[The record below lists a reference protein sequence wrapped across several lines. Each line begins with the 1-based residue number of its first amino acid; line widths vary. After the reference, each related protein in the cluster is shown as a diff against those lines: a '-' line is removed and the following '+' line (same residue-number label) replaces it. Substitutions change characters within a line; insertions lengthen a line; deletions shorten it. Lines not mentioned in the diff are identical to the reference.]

1 MKRKYLLIGVIIVS
15 AIIASGLVLQTG
27 QRYYYPEEEFY
38 RGGGL
43 AVSKE
48 APQYETV
55 YEEAPAP
62 GIGANFVPVEP
73 QVIVTSYVSLE
84 VEVFQKAADEVGSIA
99 EKYGG
104 YVANSFVQKIG
115 ERKIGYVTVRIPE
128 DKFGEAMKEIETI
141 GTLLEQNVSL
151 EDVTEQYIDVRAR
164 LDTLKQQE
172 ARYLEIL
179 KIATTVEDILKVETQ
194 LERIRGEIESLQ
206 GTLNYMENRISLSTI
221 EVQLSEPEKAVHES
235 RLGDAFDRSIEAFLS
250 ATRGII
256 IFLGFFIPITLFL
269 TVLVLLGFFLYRKM
283 LKR

>member
-1 MKRKYLLIGVIIVS
+1 MERKYLLIGVIIVS

-27 QRYYYPEEEFY
+27 QRYYYPEEDIY
-38 RGGGL
+38 RGGL
-43 AVSKE
+43 TVSKE

-62 GIGANFVPVEP
+62 GIGANLVPVEP

-84 VEVFQKAADEVGSIA
+84 VEVFQKAADEVSSIA
-99 EKYGG
+99 AKYGG

-115 ERKIGYVTVRIPE
+115 DRKIGYVTVRIPE
-128 DKFGEAMKEIETI
+128 DRFGEAMKEIEAV
-141 GTLLEQNVSL
+141 GTLLEQNISL
-151 EDVTEQYIDVRAR
+151 EDVTEQYIDLRAR
-164 LDTLKQQE
+164 LDNLKQQE

-179 KIATTVEDILKVETQ
+179 KMATTVEDILKVETQ

-206 GTLNYMENRISLSTI
+206 GALNYMENRISLSTI
-221 EVQLSEPEKAVHES
+221 EVRLSEPEKVVHES
-235 RLGDAFDRSIEAFLS
+235 RMGDAFNRSVEAFLS

-256 IFLGFFIPITLFL
+256 IFLGFFIPIALFL

-283 LKR
+283 LRR